1 MASINIYIND
11 SMKEEMGSVEANWSE
26 ICRQAITIEMSRI
39 KGGEIT
45 YEPKNFDLGNWDHCS
60 FEESFNND
68 SVIIKPYV
76 DHADPKLRN
85 TVKVASQWLE
95 EIKRE
100 MAIARL
106 DGNSL
111 GDFFHGVRKIEVLEP
126 GKTWKTGYLKINYHI
141 DFYFEDDNIPTDT
154 LEAEIVENSDKEMIL
169 VDDRGG
175 ACCEADPEGIDS
187 SLQLKEL
194 EHRGIISVDLN
205 SQSSQ
210 EQEIPMMY
218 PESYTPI
225 KKTLEEFFTFNKSS
239 LSVKRVKQLWKE
251 WYDHKL
257 LMTSGDTDSESF
269 LEEEDQREA
278 EISGYIDH
286 QYFQLRNEF
295 FEDLENNFMEVGFFH
310 YDVAYFSSF
319 LFDLFYF
326 TDEGDFSKLN
336 LDLFAKVD
344 FTNIDELPH
353 KSGLYCIRENNN
365 LYGFGFTHNLYKHW
379 ENHKLNKR
387 VTKHRNLEILFI
399 IFDSQRY
406 LEKIVKECTPYYL
419 EKITLENNP
428 FLN

>member
-11 SMKEEMGSVEANWSE
+11 SMKEEMASVEANWSE
-26 ICRQAITIEMSRI
+26 ICRQAITMEMSRI
-39 KGGEIT
+39 KGSEIT

-100 MAIARL
+100 IAIARL

-111 GDFFHGVRKIEVLEP
+111 GEFFQGVRKIEVLEP
-126 GKTWKTGYLKINYHI
+126 GKTWKTGYLKINYYI
-141 DFYFEDDNIPTDT
+141 DFYFEDDNPPTDT
-154 LEAEIVENSDKEMIL
+154 LEAEIVENQEKALMVTSSENH
-169 VDDRGG
+169 R
-175 ACCEADPEGIDS
+175 EGEIDH

-205 SQSSQ
+205 SQTSQ
-210 EQEIPMMY
+210 DREIPMMY

-225 KKTLEEFFTFNKSS
+225 KKTLEEFFSFNKSN
-239 LSVKRVKQLWKE
+239 LSVKIVKQLWKE

-257 LMTSGDTDSESF
+257 LINSGDISAESF
-269 LEEEDQREA
+269 LEEEDQREG

-295 FEDLENNFMEVGFFH
+295 FEELENNFMEVGFFH

-326 TDEGDFSKLN
+326 TKEIDFRDLN
-336 LDLFAKVD
+336 IDLFAKVN
-344 FTNIDELPH
+344 FPNIDELPH
-353 KSGLYCIRENNN
+353 KSGLYFIRENNN
-365 LYGFGFTHNLYKHW
+365 LYGFGCTYNLYTHW

-387 VTKHRNLEILFI
+387 VTKDRNLEILFI

-406 LEKIVKECTPYYL
+406 LANIVKKYTPYYL